1 MPVITKI
8 KPQRNKKRVNI
19 HLDGKFGFGLHLDN
33 FVKLNL
39 KVEQELSE
47 KEVAEI
53 VKKAEFQKTLDKLL
67 RFTTLRPRSEK
78 EINYWLKRKKVH
90 ESLEKDLFNKL
101 KRLDLIDDR
110 KFAEWWI
117 GQRIQF
123 KSKSKRELISE
134 LRIKGI
140 DKNTIE
146 DVLYGVGID
155 EVKNA
160 KKLIQKNKYKWKRYN
175 KQTARKKMGEYLAR
189 KGFAWEIIK
198 KVIK

>member
-1 MPVITKI
+1 M
-8 KPQRNKKRVNI
+8 
-19 HLDGKFGFGLHLDN
+19 
-33 FVKLNL
+33 KLNL

-90 ESLEKDLFNKL
+90 ESLQKDLFNKL
-101 KRLDLIDDR
+101 KRLDLIDDK

-146 DVLYGVGID
+146 DVLYEAGID

-160 KKLIQKNKYKWKRYN
+160 KKLIEKNKYKWKRYD
-175 KQTARKKMGEYLAR
+175 KRTARKKMGEYLAR

-198 KVIK
+198 KVVK